1 MNSRKSGSHD
11 RAQELDR
18 EVKRY
23 RDAAELAL
31 EQLEWAVG
39 YLRKIR
45 RPDLATALE
54 RNCKRITEDI
64 HLNAG

>member
-1 MNSRKSGSHD
+1 
-11 RAQELDR
+11 
-18 EVKRY
+18 
-23 RDAAELAL
+23 LAL